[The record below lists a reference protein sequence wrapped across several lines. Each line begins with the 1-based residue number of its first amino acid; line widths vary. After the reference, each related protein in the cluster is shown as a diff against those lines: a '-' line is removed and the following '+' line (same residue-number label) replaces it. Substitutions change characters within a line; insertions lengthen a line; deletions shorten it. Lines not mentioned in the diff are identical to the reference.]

1 VCIIAGMKTNSIINR
16 YIFKELIP
24 PFVISIIFFTF
35 IFLTARILDITNMI
49 VNYKLSGSYFLL
61 MVFYLIPYFL
71 QYVTPMSIMISTLL
85 TFLKMSSDNEI
96 IALKAGGFSVYSLMP
111 PVLLFCLIGFV
122 FTCIM
127 SIYGLPWGR
136 VSSRELAYQAITSN
150 FELGLKDLKERTFIE
165 DFDGVMLYV
174 CKVDIVEKTLK
185 DVFIDDQRTK
195 GVVTTVIAPK
205 GELISE
211 PGKLK
216 YLLRLYN
223 GTINH
228 VAIEDKAIHSISFGT
243 YDVSLDLKKNNTNSS
258 NGQIDEKEMSL
269 TELHNYKNSSK
280 PRDVEYNSV
289 LLEFY
294 KKFSIPFAC
303 FALGILAVPLG
314 MQSRSSKKSYG
325 LGIGLV
331 FFLLYYILLSAGIV
345 FGEAGTYPPIIGMW
359 IPNIVM
365 GGMGLYLLVR
375 AANDRFVQ
383 TDFLFFI
390 IKRLISSITNKYT
403 AGSR

>member
-1 VCIIAGMKTNSIINR
+1 MKTNSIINR

-49 VNYKLSGSYFLL
+49 VNYRLSGSYFFL

-71 QYVTPMSIMISTLL
+71 QYVIPMSIMISTLL
-85 TFLKMSSDNEI
+85 TFLRLSSDNEI
-96 IALKAGGFSVYSLMP
+96 IALKAGGFSVYSLTP

-122 FTCIM
+122 FTSLM

-136 VSSRELAYQAITSN
+136 VSSRELAYHAITSN

-174 CKVDIVEKTLK
+174 CKINSVEKTLK
-185 DVFIDDQRTK
+185 DIFIDDQRTK
-195 GVVTTVIAPK
+195 GVVRTVIAPK

-228 VAIEDKAIHSISFGT
+228 VAIEDKTVHSISFGT
-243 YDVSLDLKKNNTNSS
+243 YDVHLDLKENINNSFS
-258 NGQIDEKEMSL
+258 GQIDEKEMSL
-269 TELHNYKNSSK
+269 TELKNYINSSK
-280 PRDVEYNSV
+280 PRDVEYYSV

-325 LGIGLV
+325 LSIGLV

-345 FGEAGTYPPIIGMW
+345 FGEAGVYPPIIGMW
-359 IPNIVM
+359 VPNIVM
-365 GGMGLYLLVR
+365 GGVGLYLLVR
-375 AANDRFVQ
+375 AANDRFVK
-383 TDFLFFI
+383 TDLLFYF
-390 IKRLISSITNKYT
+390 IKRFISSITDKYT
-403 AGSR
+403 SGRR